1 MMRYS
6 KTSLIRTHLI
16 RTQASRLRSG
26 RRRRHRQPRPRRH
39 RQPRRGVGTVSAP
52 RVAASGQQAPRVQVC
67 AEGVELLSCA
77 VEFGFRFG
85 LRVIPSGSPV
95 PASAPSAPR
104 RATGTV
110 SLVAASGR
118 QAPRV
123 QVWAEGVELLSLCA
137 VEFTLGFYSEWRGQ
151 KLFSWRRPDFAG
163 RR

>member
-1 MMRYS
+1 MYHVYYIYS
-6 KTSLIRTHLI
+6 KTALIRTHLI

-85 LRVIPSGSPV
+85 LRVPSGSPV
-95 PASAPSAPR
+95 PASAPSAPSRHWHRQPR
-104 RATGTV
+104 RGV
-110 SLVAASGR
+110 GPPSPKSSG
-118 QAPRV
+118 
-123 QVWAEGVELLSLCA
+123 L
-137 VEFTLGFYSEWRGQ
+137 
-151 KLFSWRRPDFAG
+151 G
-163 RR
+163 RRCRVIIIMCRRVHIRFL

>member
-1 MMRYS
+1 MQLLLCAEEFS
-6 KTSLIRTHLI
+6 FG
-16 RTQASRLRSG
+16 LRATLGAPS
-26 RRRRHRQPRPRRH
+26 RRRHRQPRPRRH

-151 KLFSWRRPDFAG
+151 KPLLLAEARLCRPSLT
-163 RR
+163 